1 MIDLAACWQFGSS
14 SISSSGQQQH
24 GAEEGG
30 VLVPSFLET
39 RGVADVLEPPPVA
52 DKRPSAPPAAPSSY
66 DRRPAGW
73 AREKTKEAYQHML
86 KAQKAYLLKQ
96 KRLMLRANKK
106 GGGRCS
112 CSFQSRREACIC

>member
-1 MIDLAACWQFGSS
+1 MTDLACRQFGSS
-14 SISSSGQQQH
+14 SLSSSGQQQQH
-24 GAEEGG
+24 GAEDGG

-39 RGVADVLEPPPVA
+39 RGVADVLEPPPAA
-52 DKRPSAPPAAPSSY
+52 DKVPSPPPAAPSSY

-86 KAQKAYLLKQ
+86 RAQKAYLLKQ

-112 CSFQSRREACIC
+112 CSIQSWRETCIC